1 MTWQETEADIIALLR
16 QTSALQ
22 TRLMEREEEAA
33 KEKKAMLL
41 QIAGV
46 LDAFDRVF
54 NNIAPK
60 EKDADRLTKIWLGNF
75 RSIRRLVD
83 STLKEAGV
91 VKIESPTGKAIPG
104 FHTVV
109 ETVENAE
116 LENDTIV
123 EELERGYLW
132 GEQVLRK
139 ASVKVVKNR
148 GAMNGESN
156 RL

>member
-16 QTSALQ
+16 QASALQ
-22 TRLMEREEEAA
+22 TQVKDCEEKAT
-33 KEKKAMLL
+33 KEKKTMLL
-41 QIAGV
+41 HLVGV

-54 NNIAPK
+54 NNIGPK
-60 EKDADRLTKIWLGNF
+60 EKDADRQTKIWLGNF

-91 VKIESPTGKAIPG
+91 LKIESPTGKAIPG
-104 FHTVV
+104 LHTVV
-109 ETVENAE
+109 ETVENPE

-123 EELERGYLW
+123 EELEKGYMW

-139 ASVKVVKNR
+139 ASVKIVKN
-148 GAMNGESN
+148 
-156 RL
+156 

>member
-16 QTSALQ
+16 QNSTLQ
-22 TRLMEREEEAA
+22 TQLKDAQDRAV
-33 KEKKAMLL
+33 KEKKTMLL
-41 QIAGV
+41 HMAGV
-46 LDAFDRVF
+46 LDAFDRLF

-60 EKDADRLTKIWLGNF
+60 EQDADKLTKIWLGNF
-75 RSIRRLVD
+75 RSIRRRVEN
-83 STLKEAGV
+83 TLKDAGV
-91 VKIESPTGKAIPG
+91 VKIGSPNGKAIPG

-132 GEQVLRK
+132 GDQVLRK
-139 ASVKVVKNR
+139 ASVKVVKN
-148 GAMNGESN
+148 
-156 RL
+156 